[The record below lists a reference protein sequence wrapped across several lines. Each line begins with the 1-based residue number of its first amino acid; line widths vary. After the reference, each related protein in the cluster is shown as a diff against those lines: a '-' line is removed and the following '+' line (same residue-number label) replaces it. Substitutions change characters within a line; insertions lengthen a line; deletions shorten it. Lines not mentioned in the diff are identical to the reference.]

1 MAIFILVQTPT
12 KGTVSCSYRLF
23 VMVVKT
29 ASLYRGVFLLR
40 AFVQLLTNKSQY
52 KTLFTVQYRSRS
64 HSIRETHVKQWP
76 TGDNGRTAVLARVP
90 PDVGKHCQ
98 FRSPLCLCAMPRRIV
113 SSPSGLPRRI
123 PPLSPVTWTL
133 RLFMWK
139 LHRGNWRAGTGRFG
153 FVVGHYIRSIVLPNT
168 NLPAF
173 DVFKVLCWG
182 PKVGGLTFCKQ
193 AHYH

>member
-1 MAIFILVQTPT
+1 
-12 KGTVSCSYRLF
+12 
-23 VMVVKT
+23 MVEKT
-29 ASLYRGVFLLR
+29 AFLYRGVFLLR

-64 HSIRETHVKQWP
+64 HSIREMHVKQWP

-133 RLFMWK
+133 SLFTWK
-139 LHRGNWRAGTGRFG
+139 LHRGNWRAGNGRFG
-153 FVVGHYIRSIVLPNT
+153 SLLDIILRSMVLPNT

-182 PKVGGLTFCKQ
+182 QKVGGLTFCKQ